1 MSSLPCV
8 DSMLPPRAWDVD
20 APPELHVAAAG
31 LCRACPAR
39 AQCEA
44 QAVRD
49 GESGVW
55 GGVLHRPGR
64 HAVPRRPERRD
75 LGDLSDPEV
84 AAARAR
90 ELWPDQDVV
99 LEARRRLLE
108 SSMTREEGAA

>member
-8 DSMLPPRAWDVD
+8 DSALPPMAWDVD

-64 HAVPRRPERRD
+64 HVAPAERPERRE
-75 LGDLSDPEV
+75 LGDLADPHV
-84 AAARAR
+84 AAERAR
-90 ELWPDQDVV
+90 VLWPDQELV
-99 LEARRRLLE
+99 LEARRRLLA
-108 SSMTREEGAA
+108 SMLGGAA